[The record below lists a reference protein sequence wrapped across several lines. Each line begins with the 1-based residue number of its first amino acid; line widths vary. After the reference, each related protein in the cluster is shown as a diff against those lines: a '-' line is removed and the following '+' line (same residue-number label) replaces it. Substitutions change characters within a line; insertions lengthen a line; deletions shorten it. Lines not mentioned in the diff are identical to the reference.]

1 MSTVNLL
8 SPEKI
13 VLILSVTFVPGFVLI
28 VLDIYVLSTIVTM
41 MRVLSSIY
49 PIIGASNRRFL
60 PSRERYLVHL
70 NWIVPKTRHC
80 QTLILI
86 WTCTIWF
93 RHSSLPSC
101 DYYSE
106 DAFNDINC
114 TVIAFTETWLKDT
127 NAHAFGVDGYN
138 SVHDCRPDRKGGG
151 VALNV
156 KDCISFSVRKDF
168 FYNNDNVETA
178 FIEVDRGLLGTSNNA
193 IVGVI
198 YLISDILSV
207 IKSEGK
213 SCFLLGDYNI
223 NLLNTENHSLTRE
236 FVNTMYSFSMFPN
249 VTKPSREK
257 SCTIIYL
264 VMIC

>member
-1 MSTVNLL
+1 M
-8 SPEKI
+8 
-13 VLILSVTFVPGFVLI
+13 
-28 VLDIYVLSTIVTM
+28 IY
-41 MRVLSSIY
+41 
-49 PIIGASNRRFL
+49 
-60 PSRERYLVHL
+60 
-70 NWIVPKTRHC
+70 
-80 QTLILI
+80 
-86 WTCTIWF
+86 
-93 RHSSLPSC
+93 HSSLPSC

-127 NAHAFGVDGYN
+127 NAHAFGVDGYI

-156 KDCISFSVRKDF
+156 KDCISFSVRKDLL
-168 FYNNDNVETA
+168 YNNDNVETA

-198 YLISDILSV
+198 YRPLDKDMGQFNNLISDILSV

-213 SCFLLGDYNI
+213 SCFLLGYCNI